1 MTKVTTDEV
10 VRRIEKGGKVTIVD
24 SRSEDA
30 WNDSD
35 IKADGAMRIPPND
48 AEKHL
53 AVLDRDDFIVIY
65 CT

>member
-10 VRRIEKGGKVTIVD
+10 VRRIEEGGKVTIVD

-35 IKADGAMRIPPND
+35 IKAGGAVRIPPDN
-48 AEKHL
+48 AGKHS